1 MSKLLQRVSDGARNF
16 RQEFPLRQKQADEN
30 RQTENQAAIR
40 IQSWFRACKVQ
51 AYLRHLHQ
59 NAIIIQRLWR
69 GFTARAR
76 FRQMVKIQQR
86 WRGFYVR
93 KYVHNFYARQ
103 RHLQVVSRKN
113 KLIRA
118 ELSELEELQR
128 RQRDCLEV
136 IKQQT
141 ANAHRAHRLH
151 HLLST
156 KHRPGVFN
164 SPFRQ
169 APHETELLLRQVKY
183 QPPTRGRTGLVAIP
197 DPTTPVSPESPRS
210 SSPWPTLPPIVS
222 RKQQVVFRQPGEV
235 WQQCV
240 DCPHLTCL
248 PSSYSHLEE
257 ATRQLQLHRSV
268 NLHGDKLLERNTV
281 RQ

>member
-1 MSKLLQRVSDGARNF
+1 METRGRETDRHMTRGR
-16 RQEFPLRQKQADEN
+16 EGEN

-76 FRQMVKIQQR
+76 FRQMIQQR

-113 KLIRA
+113 KLIRYRVCFFSKSKQLYITPPTHTHTHPSPSSP
-118 ELSELEELQR
+118 LSLIFPVSLSRSLQ
-128 RQRDCLEV
+128 
-136 IKQQT
+136 
-141 ANAHRAHRLH
+141 
-151 HLLST
+151 
-156 KHRPGVFN
+156 RPGVFN

-222 RKQQVVFRQPGEV
+222 RKQQVRGSKTGGAVEPAHTS
-235 WQQCV
+235 C
-240 DCPHLTCL
+240 
-248 PSSYSHLEE
+248 
-257 ATRQLQLHRSV
+257 
-268 NLHGDKLLERNTV
+268 LHGFMSSLHDRPRNTGLW
-281 RQ
+281 